1 LFEKML
7 GICPQSPYNKAVRI
21 SFPQPPYPIA
31 MSERKNTSHLRKALG
46 WSLSGLA
53 SAWRETAFRQ
63 EIYSLCVLAPL
74 ALWLGSSGLERA
86 VLLASL
92 LLVLIVELINT
103 AVESTIDRIGPERH
117 LLSGRAKDLASAAV
131 FIALINAVLVWLL
144 ILLG

>member
-1 LFEKML
+1 
-7 GICPQSPYNKAVRI
+7 
-21 SFPQPPYPIA
+21 

-46 WSLSGLA
+46 WSLAGLA